1 VQELSLPT
9 SSPTILC
16 LGAHSDDI
24 EIGCG
29 GALVR
34 LLAKMPQAS
43 VHWVVFSAEG
53 DRADEARHGAKL
65 FAGERL
71 ESIELHSFRDGFFP
85 DSFGEIKE
93 RFRDLQKAVDPDL
106 VFTTW
111 RRDLHQDHRLI
122 SELSSQTFRNHVI
135 LEYEISKYDGD
146 LGSPNVYVRLDT
158 EEADRKVENLMTVFG
173 SQHDKYWFSRETF
186 RALMRVRG
194 VECRSSSGYAEAF
207 YGHKLVF
214 GAGAPA

>member
-1 VQELSLPT
+1 VQTLSLPT

-29 GALVR
+29 GT
-34 LLAKMPQAS
+34 LLQLLGQMPEAS

-53 DRADEARHGAKL
+53 KRAEEAQHGAEI
-65 FAGERL
+65 FAGTQA
-71 ESIELHSFRDGFFP
+71 SAVELHSFRDGFFP
-85 DSFGEIKE
+85 DAFGEIKE
-93 RFRDLQKAVDPDL
+93 CFRDLQKSVDPDL
-106 VFTTW
+106 VLTTW

-122 SELSSQTFRNHVI
+122 SELTSQTFRNQLI

-146 LGSPNVYVRLDT
+146 LGSPNVYVRLGAED
-158 EEADRKVENLMTVFG
+158 ADRKVENLISAFG
-173 SQHDKYWFSRETF
+173 SQQEKYWFAAETF

-214 GAGAPA
+214 GAGATP

>member
-1 VQELSLPT
+1 MQTLSLST

-29 GALVR
+29 AT
-34 LLAKMPQAS
+34 LLHLLSRMLQAS

-53 DRADEARHGAKL
+53 EREEEARHGAEL
-65 FAGERL
+65 FVGEQVA
-71 ESIELHSFRDGFFP
+71 SIELHSFRDGFFP

-93 RFRDLQKAVDPDL
+93 RFRDLQRAVDPDL

-111 RRDLHQDHRLI
+111 RRDAHQDHRLI
-122 SELSSQTFRNHVI
+122 SELTSQTFRDHAI

-146 LGSPNVYVRLDT
+146 LGAPNIYLSLDT
-158 EEADRKVENLMTVFG
+158 EEADRKVEHLITAFG
-173 SQHDKYWFSRETF
+173 SQHDKHWFSGETF
-186 RALMRVRG
+186 RALMRLRG
-194 VECRSSSGYAEAF
+194 VECRASSGYAEAF
-207 YGHKLVF
+207 YGHKLVL
-214 GAGAPA
+214 GAGSPT

>member
-1 VQELSLPT
+1 
-9 SSPTILC
+9 
-16 LGAHSDDI
+16 
-24 EIGCG
+24 
-29 GALVR
+29 
-34 LLAKMPQAS
+34 MPQAS

-53 DRADEARHGAKL
+53 DRADEARQGAKL

-71 ESIELHSFRDGFFP
+71 ESIELHSFRDGFFH
-85 DSFGEIKE
+85 DSFGQIKE

-122 SELSSQTFRNHVI
+122 SELTSQTFRNHLI
-135 LEYEISKYDGD
+135 LEYEIGKYDGD
-146 LGSPNVYVRLDT
+146 LGSPNVYMRLET

-194 VECRSSSGYAEAF
+194 VECRSASGYAEAF

-214 GAGAPA
+214 GAGSPA

>member
-1 VQELSLPT
+1 MQTLSLST

-29 GALVR
+29 AT
-34 LLAKMPQAS
+34 LLHLLGQMPQAS

-53 DRADEARHGAKL
+53 EREAEARAGAQL
-65 FAGERL
+65 FAGGRVA
-71 ESIELHSFRDGFFP
+71 SVDLHSFRDGFFP

-93 RFRDLQKAVDPDL
+93 RFRDLQRAVDPDL

-111 RRDLHQDHRLI
+111 RRDAHQDHRLI
-122 SELSSQTFRNHVI
+122 SELTSQTFRNHVI

-146 LGSPNVYVRLDT
+146 LGSPNVYVPLET
-158 EEADRKVENLMTVFG
+158 EEADRKVENLIKAFG
-173 SQHDKYWFSRETF
+173 SQHDKFWFSAETF

-194 VECRSSSGYAEAF
+194 VECRASSGYAEAF

-214 GAGAPA
+214 GAGAQR

>member
-1 VQELSLPT
+1 MQELSLPT

-29 GALVR
+29 GSLVH
-34 LLAKMPQAS
+34 LLGKMPKAS

-53 DRADEARHGAKL
+53 KRADEARHGAKV

-71 ESIELHSFRDGFFP
+71 ESIELHSFVDGFFP
-85 DSFGEIKE
+85 ASFGEIKE
-93 RFRDLQKAVDPDL
+93 RFAALQKAVDPDL
-106 VFTTW
+106 IFTTW

-122 SELSSQTFRNHVI
+122 SELTSQTFRNHLI

-158 EEADRKVENLMTVFG
+158 EEADRKIENLMTVFC
-173 SQHDKYWFSRETF
+173 SQRNKFWFSRETF
-186 RALMRVRG
+186 SALMRVRG
-194 VECRSSSGYAEAF
+194 VECRSASGYAEAF
-207 YGHKLVF
+207 YGHKIVF
-214 GAGAPA
+214 GAGSAA

>member
-1 VQELSLPT
+1 MQELSLPT

-29 GALVR
+29 GSLVR
-34 LLAKMPQAS
+34 LLGKMPGAS

-53 DRADEARHGAKL
+53 NRADEARHGAKV

-71 ESIELHSFRDGFFP
+71 DSIELHSFRDGFFP
-85 DSFGEIKE
+85 DVFGAIKE
-93 RFRDLQKAVDPDL
+93 RFAALQKAVDPDL
-106 VFTTW
+106 IFTTW
-111 RRDLHQDHRLI
+111 RRDLHQDHRMV
-122 SELSSQTFRNHVI
+122 SELTSQTFRNHLI

-158 EEADRKVENLMTVFG
+158 EEADRKIENLMTVFA
-173 SQHDKYWFSRETF
+173 SQRDKYWFSRETF
-186 RALMRVRG
+186 AALMRVRG
-194 VECRSSSGYAEAF
+194 VECRAASGYAEAF

-214 GAGAPA
+214 GAGSPL

>member
-1 VQELSLPT
+1 MQTLSLPT

-29 GALVR
+29 GT
-34 LLAKMPQAS
+34 LLQLLGQMPEAS

-53 DRADEARHGAKL
+53 DRVEEAQRGVEL
-65 FAGERL
+65 FVGDRA
-71 ESIELHSFRDGFFP
+71 SAVQLHAFRDGFFP
-85 DSFGEIKE
+85 ESFGEIKE
-93 RFRDLQKAVDPDL
+93 RFRDLQRSVNPDL
-106 VFTTW
+106 VLTHW
-111 RRDLHQDHRLI
+111 RGDLHQDHRLI
-122 SELSSQTFRNHVI
+122 SELTSQTFRNHLV
-135 LEYEISKYDGD
+135 LEYEIAKYDGD
-146 LGSPNVYVRLDT
+146 LGAPNVYVRL
-158 EEADRKVENLMTVFG
+158 EESEADRKADNLLAAFA
-173 SQHDKYWFSRETF
+173 SQHDKYWFTPETF

-207 YGHKLVF
+207 YGNKLVF

>member
-1 VQELSLPT
+1 MQELSLPT

-29 GALVR
+29 GSLVR
-34 LLAKMPQAS
+34 LLGKMPGAS

-53 DRADEARHGAKL
+53 NRADEARHGAKV

-71 ESIELHSFRDGFFP
+71 DSIELHSFRDGFFP
-85 DSFGEIKE
+85 DVFGAIKE
-93 RFRDLQKAVDPDL
+93 RFAALQKAVDPDL
-106 VFTTW
+106 IFTTW
-111 RRDLHQDHRLI
+111 RRDLHQDHRMV
-122 SELSSQTFRNHVI
+122 SELTSQTFRNHLI

-158 EEADRKVENLMTVFG
+158 EEADRKVENLMTVFA
-173 SQHDKYWFSRETF
+173 SQRDKYWFSRETF
-186 RALMRVRG
+186 AALMRVRG
-194 VECRSSSGYAEAF
+194 VECRAASGYAEAF

-214 GAGAPA
+214 GAGSPL

>member
-1 VQELSLPT
+1 MRTLSLPT
-9 SSPTILC
+9 SSPTVLC

-29 GALVR
+29 GT
-34 LLAKMPQAS
+34 LLQLLGQMPEAS

-53 DRADEARHGAKL
+53 KRAEEAQHGAEL
-65 FAGERL
+65 FAGERAAA
-71 ESIELHSFRDGFFP
+71 IELHSFRDGFFP
-85 DSFGEIKE
+85 DAFGAIKE
-93 RFRDLQKAVDPDL
+93 RFRDLQKSVDPDL

-122 SELSSQTFRNHVI
+122 SELTSQTFRNQLI

-146 LGSPNVYVRLDT
+146 LGSPNVYVRLEA
-158 EEADRKVENLMTVFG
+158 EEADRKVENLISAFG
-173 SQHDKYWFSRETF
+173 SQQEKHWFTADTF

-194 VECRSSSGYAEAF
+194 IECRSSSGYAEAF

-214 GAGAPA
+214 GAGTSS

>member
-1 VQELSLPT
+1 MQTLSLPT

-29 GALVR
+29 GT
-34 LLAKMPQAS
+34 LLHLLGQMPKAS

-53 DRADEARHGAKL
+53 RRAEEAQHGAEL
-65 FAGERL
+65 FAGERAAAV
-71 ESIELHSFRDGFFP
+71 ELHSFRDGFFP

-93 RFRDLQKAVDPDL
+93 RFRDLQQSVDPDL

-111 RRDLHQDHRLI
+111 RGDLHQDHRLI
-122 SELSSQTFRNHVI
+122 SELTSQTFRNQLI
-135 LEYEISKYDGD
+135 LQYEISKYDGD
-146 LGSPNVYVRLDT
+146 LGSPNVYVRLETD
-158 EEADRKVENLMTVFG
+158 EADRKVENLNSAFG
-173 SQHDKYWFSRETF
+173 SQQDKYWFTSETF

-214 GAGAPA
+214 GAGAAP